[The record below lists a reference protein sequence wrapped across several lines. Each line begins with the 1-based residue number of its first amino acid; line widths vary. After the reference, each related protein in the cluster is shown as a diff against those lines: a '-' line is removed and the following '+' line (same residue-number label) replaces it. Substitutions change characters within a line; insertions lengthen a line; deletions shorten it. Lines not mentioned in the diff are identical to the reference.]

1 MKHVSKSE
9 RRHEARFPQ
18 SLEVSVRE
26 LPQLGPAESPEACTM
41 AARIQ
46 NISQGGV
53 CLVTSSPIEKSSLIR
68 CEIAIGDAPMHFA
81 TLMQVRWTHKQDAM
95 PESFISGL
103 EALL

>member
-1 MKHVSKSE
+1 MKHASKFD
-9 RRHEARFPQ
+9 RRHESRFPQ
-18 SLEVSVRE
+18 SLEVSIRE
-26 LPQLGPAESPEACTM
+26 LPQLGLAEDAEVCTI
-41 AARIQ
+41 AARVQ

-53 CLVTSSPIEKSSLIR
+53 CLVTSCPVKKLSLIR

-81 TLMQVRWTHKQDAM
+81 TLMEVRWTRKQSAT

>member
-1 MKHVSKSE
+1 MKHVNKPD
-9 RRHEARFPQ
+9 RRHEARFPE

-26 LPQLGPAESPEACTM
+26 LPQLGSAENPEVCTM
-41 AARIQ
+41 AARVQ

-53 CLVTSSPIEKSSLIR
+53 CLVTSCPIEKSSLIR

-81 TLMQVRWTHKQDAM
+81 TLMQVRWTRKQSAA